1 MEKNFMMYILSY
13 KTQKLIA
20 ENYEIPDDV
29 FYELHDFC
37 DSSVD
42 LKNRMKD
49 IILEYLNKSSDLI
62 LHDGTV
68 NFRYNELTKQLFKIK
83 KDIQTLYDLV
93 SLKPEDLEEII
104 VGNEYY
110 FEFDND
116 FLDNFSAEVQSF
128 YLYEDTYFKYSFTI
142 NVKIK
147 KIKEDFKDEGSILIP
162 EVNLTNITLV

>member
-1 MEKNFMMYILSY
+1 MMYILSY

-20 ENYEIPDDV
+20 ENYKIPDDV

-162 EVNLTNITLV
+162 EVNFTNITLV

>member
-1 MEKNFMMYILSY
+1 MMYILSY

-83 KDIQTLYDLV
+83 KDIKTLYDLV

-147 KIKEDFKDEGSILIP
+147 KIKEEFKDEGSILIP

>member
-1 MEKNFMMYILSY
+1 MMYILSY

-162 EVNLTNITLV
+162 EFNLTNITLV

>member
-1 MEKNFMMYILSY
+1 MMYILSY

-128 YLYEDTYFKYSFTI
+128 YLYKDTYFKYSFTI

>member
-1 MEKNFMMYILSY
+1 MMYILSY

-37 DSSVD
+37 DSSVN
-42 LKNRMKD
+42 LKDKMKD
-49 IILEYLNKSSDLI
+49 IILEYLRRSSDI
-62 LHDGTV
+62 ISHDGTV

-104 VGNEYY
+104 VGNEYH
-110 FEFDND
+110 FEFDSD
-116 FLDNFSAEVQSF
+116 FLDNFSAEVQNF
-128 YLYEDTYFKYSFTI
+128 YLYEDAYSEYEFMI
-142 NVKIK
+142 NVKFK
-147 KIKEDFKDEGSILIP
+147 KIKEGFKDEGGIPIP

>member
-1 MEKNFMMYILSY
+1 MMYILSY

-37 DSSVD
+37 DSSVN
-42 LKNRMKD
+42 LKDKMKD
-49 IILEYLNKSSDLI
+49 IILEYLRRSSDI
-62 LHDGTV
+62 ISHDGTV

-104 VGNEYY
+104 VGNEYH

-116 FLDNFSAEVQSF
+116 FLDNFSAEVQNF
-128 YLYEDTYFKYSFTI
+128 YLYEDAYSEYEFMI
-142 NVKIK
+142 NVKFK
-147 KIKEDFKDEGSILIP
+147 KIKEGFKDEGGIPIP

>member
-1 MEKNFMMYILSY
+1 MMYILSY

-116 FLDNFSAEVQSF
+116 FLDNFSAAVQSF

>member
-1 MEKNFMMYILSY
+1 MMYILSY

-42 LKNRMKD
+42 LKNKTKD
-49 IILEYLNKSSDLI
+49 IILEYLKKSSDII

-68 NFRYNELTKQLFKIK
+68 NFRYNELTKQLFKIN
-83 KDIQTLYDLV
+83 KDIHTLYDLV

-104 VGNEYY
+104 VGNEYH

-128 YLYEDTYFKYSFTI
+128 YIYEDRPYIKYTLII
-142 NVKIK
+142 NVKQ
-147 KIKEDFKDEGSILIP
+147 KEVKSFKDVDYIP
-162 EVNLTNITLV
+162 ISEVNLTNITLT

>member
-1 MEKNFMMYILSY
+1 MMYILSY

-37 DSSVD
+37 DSPVN
-42 LKNRMKD
+42 LKNKMMD
-49 IILEYLNKSSDLI
+49 IILEYLKKSSDII

-83 KDIQTLYDLV
+83 KDIHTLYDLV

-104 VGNEYY
+104 VGNKYH

-116 FLDNFSAEVQSF
+116 FLDNFSAEVQGF
-128 YLYEDTYFKYSFTI
+128 YLYENASSKYDFTI
-142 NVKIK
+142 NVKHREVK
-147 KIKEDFKDEGSILIP
+147 GFKDVGCISIP

>member
-1 MEKNFMMYILSY
+1 MMYILSY

-37 DSSVD
+37 DSPVD
-42 LKNRMKD
+42 LKNKMKD
-49 IILEYLNKSSDLI
+49 IILEYLKRSSDII

-83 KDIQTLYDLV
+83 KDINTLYDLV

-104 VGNEYY
+104 VGNKYY

-116 FLDNFSAEVQSF
+116 FLDNFSAEVQNF
-128 YLYEDTYFKYSFTI
+128 YLYEDAYSGYEFMI

-147 KIKEDFKDEGSILIP
+147 KNKEGFKDEGNILIP

>member
-1 MEKNFMMYILSY
+1 MMYILSY

-83 KDIQTLYDLV
+83 KDVQTLYDLV

>member
-1 MEKNFMMYILSY
+1 MMYILSY

-83 KDIQTLYDLV
+83 KDIHTLYDLV

>member
-1 MEKNFMMYILSY
+1 MMYILSY

-42 LKNRMKD
+42 LKNKMKD
-49 IILEYLNKSSDLI
+49 IILEYLKRSSDI
-62 LHDGTV
+62 ISHDGTV

-83 KDIQTLYDLV
+83 KDINTLYDLV

-104 VGNEYY
+104 VGNEYH

-116 FLDNFSAEVQSF
+116 FLDNFSAEVQNF
-128 YLYEDTYFKYSFTI
+128 YLYEDAYSKYEFII

-147 KIKEDFKDEGSILIP
+147 KIKEGFKDEGSIPIP

>member
-1 MEKNFMMYILSY
+1 MMYILSY

-83 KDIQTLYDLV
+83 KDIQTLCDLV

-104 VGNEYY
+104 VGNKYH
-110 FEFDND
+110 FEFDSD

-128 YLYEDTYFKYSFTI
+128 YLYEGTYLKYDFMI

-147 KIKEDFKDEGSILIP
+147 KIKEGFKDEGSIPIP
-162 EVNLTNITLV
+162 EVNLTNITLI

>member
-1 MEKNFMMYILSY
+1 MMYILSY

-49 IILEYLNKSSDLI
+49 IILEYLKRSSDI
-62 LHDGTV
+62 VSHDGTV

-104 VGNEYY
+104 VGNEYH

-116 FLDNFSAEVQSF
+116 FLDNFSAEVQNF
-128 YLYEDTYFKYSFTI
+128 YLYEDAYSEYEFMI

-147 KIKEDFKDEGSILIP
+147 KNKEGFKDEGNILIP
-162 EVNLTNITLV
+162 DVNLTNITLVWF

>member
-1 MEKNFMMYILSY
+1 MMYILSY

>member
-1 MEKNFMMYILSY
+1 MMYILSY

-37 DSSVD
+37 DSPVD
-42 LKNRMKD
+42 LKNKMKD
-49 IILEYLNKSSDLI
+49 IILEYLKRSSDI
-62 LHDGTV
+62 ISHDGTV

-83 KDIQTLYDLV
+83 KDINTLYDLV

-104 VGNEYY
+104 VGNKYH
-110 FEFDND
+110 FEFDSD

-128 YLYEDTYFKYSFTI
+128 YLYEGTYLKYDFMI

-147 KIKEDFKDEGSILIP
+147 KIKEGFKDEGSIPIP
-162 EVNLTNITLV
+162 EVNLTNITLI

>member
-1 MEKNFMMYILSY
+1 MMYILSY

-37 DSSVD
+37 DSSVN
-42 LKNRMKD
+42 LKDKMKD
-49 IILEYLNKSSDLI
+49 IILEYLRRSSDI
-62 LHDGTV
+62 ISHDGTV

-104 VGNEYY
+104 VGNEYH
-110 FEFDND
+110 FEFDSD
-116 FLDNFSAEVQSF
+116 FLDNFSAEVQNF
-128 YLYEDTYFKYSFTI
+128 YLYEDAYSEYEFMI

-147 KIKEDFKDEGSILIP
+147 KNKEGFKDEGGIPIP

>member
-1 MEKNFMMYILSY
+1 MMYILSY

-49 IILEYLNKSSDLI
+49 IVLEYLNKSSDLI

-68 NFRYNELTKQLFKIK
+68 NFKYNELTKQLFKIN
-83 KDIQTLYDLV
+83 KDIHTLYDLV

>member
-1 MEKNFMMYILSY
+1 MMYILSY

-29 FYELHDFC
+29 FFELHDFC

>member
-1 MEKNFMMYILSY
+1 MMYILSY

-104 VGNEYY
+104 LGNEYY

>member
-1 MEKNFMMYILSY
+1 MMYILSY

-37 DSSVD
+37 DSPVD
-42 LKNRMKD
+42 LKNKMKD
-49 IILEYLNKSSDLI
+49 IILEYLKRSSDI
-62 LHDGTV
+62 ISHDGTV

-83 KDIQTLYDLV
+83 KDINTLYDLV

-104 VGNEYY
+104 VGNKYY

-116 FLDNFSAEVQSF
+116 FLDNFSAEVQNF
-128 YLYEDTYFKYSFTI
+128 YLYEDAYSEYEFII

-147 KIKEDFKDEGSILIP
+147 KNKEGFKDEGNILIQ
-162 EVNLTNITLV
+162 EVSLTNITLV

>member
-104 VGNEYY
+104 VGNE
-110 FEFDND
+110 
-116 FLDNFSAEVQSF
+116 
-128 YLYEDTYFKYSFTI
+128 
-142 NVKIK
+142 
-147 KIKEDFKDEGSILIP
+147 
-162 EVNLTNITLV
+162 

>member
-1 MEKNFMMYILSY
+1 MMYILSY
-13 KTQKLIA
+13 KTQKLID

-49 IILEYLNKSSDLI
+49 IILEYLNKSSDFI

>member
-1 MEKNFMMYILSY
+1 MMYILSY

-42 LKNRMKD
+42 LKDKMKD
-49 IILEYLNKSSDLI
+49 VILKYLNKSSDI
-62 LHDGTV
+62 ISHDGTV
-68 NFRYNELTKQLFKIK
+68 NFKYNELTKQLFKIK
-83 KDIQTLYDLV
+83 KDIQTLHDLV

-104 VGNEYY
+104 VGNEYH
-110 FEFDND
+110 FEFDSD

-128 YLYEDTYFKYSFTI
+128 YIYEDAPYIKYTLII
-142 NVKIK
+142 NVKQ
-147 KIKEDFKDEGSILIP
+147 KEVKSFKDVDYIP
-162 EVNLTNITLV
+162 ISEVSLTNIILV

>member
-1 MEKNFMMYILSY
+1 MMYILSY

-68 NFRYNELTKQLFKIK
+68 NFKYNELTKQLFKIK

-116 FLDNFSAEVQSF
+116 FLDNFSVEVQSF

>member
-1 MEKNFMMYILSY
+1 MMYILSY

-104 VGNEYY
+104 VGNEYH
-110 FEFDND
+110 FEFDSD
-116 FLDNFSAEVQSF
+116 FLDNFSAEVQNF
-128 YLYEDTYFKYSFTI
+128 YIYEDTYLKYDFRI
-142 NVKIK
+142 NVKFK
-147 KIKEDFKDEGSILIP
+147 KIKEGFKDEGSIPIP

>member
-1 MEKNFMMYILSY
+1 MMYILSY

-37 DSSVD
+37 DSSVN
-42 LKNRMKD
+42 LKDKMKD
-49 IILEYLNKSSDLI
+49 VILKYLNKSSDI
-62 LHDGTV
+62 ISHDGTV
-68 NFRYNELTKQLFKIK
+68 NFKYNELTKQLFKIK
-83 KDIQTLYDLV
+83 KDIQTLHDLV
-93 SLKPEDLEEII
+93 RLKPEDLEEI
-104 VGNEYY
+104 VEGNKYN

-128 YLYEDTYFKYSFTI
+128 YLYEDRPLKYSFII
-142 NVKIK
+142 NVKH
-147 KIKEDFKDEGSILIP
+147 KEVKSFKDVDYIPIP

>member
-1 MEKNFMMYILSY
+1 MMYILSY

-37 DSSVD
+37 DSPVD
-42 LKNRMKD
+42 LKNKMKD
-49 IILEYLNKSSDLI
+49 IILEYLKKSSDI
-62 LHDGTV
+62 ISHDGTV
-68 NFRYNELTKQLFKIK
+68 NFRYNELTKQLFKIN
-83 KDIQTLYDLV
+83 KDINTVYDLV
-93 SLKPEDLEEII
+93 NLTPEDLEEII
-104 VGNEYY
+104 VGNEYH

-116 FLDNFSAEVQSF
+116 FLDNFSAEVQNF
-128 YLYEDTYFKYSFTI
+128 YLYEDAYSEYEFMI

-147 KIKEDFKDEGSILIP
+147 KIKEGFKDEGSIPIP